1 MDILEI
7 KDVTYNYSNSKEKI
21 LSSVNQKFELGQF
34 YAIIG
39 KSGAG
44 KSTLLS
50 LLAGLDKPQKGKI
63 LFRNEDIEEKGY
75 GNHRK
80 NNIALVFQNYNLID
94 YFSCSVTIKISCRF
108 IS

>member
-7 KDVTYNYSNSKEKI
+7 KNVTYNYSNSKEKI

-44 KSTLLS
+44 EVNITFIISRTRQTAKRSNS
-50 LLAGLDKPQKGKI
+50 IQKW
-63 LFRNEDIEEKGY
+63 GY
-75 GNHRK
+75 REQR
-80 NNIALVFQNYNLID
+80 L
-94 YFSCSVTIKISCRF
+94 
-108 IS
+108 

>member
-7 KDVTYNYSNSKEKI
+7 KNVTYNYSNSNEKV
-21 LSSVNQKFELGQF
+21 LPSVNQKFEIGKF

-50 LLAGLDKPQKGKI
+50 LLAGLDKPQKGQI
-63 LFRNEDIEEKGY
+63 LFKGNDIEKTGY
-75 GNHRK
+75 R
-80 NNIALVFQNYNLID
+80 ADRPPPL
-94 YFSCSVTIKISCRF
+94 
-108 IS
+108 

>member
-7 KDVTYNYSNSKEKI
+7 KNVTYNYSNSKEKI

-44 KSTLLS
+44 YREQRL
-50 LLAGLDKPQKGKI
+50 
-63 LFRNEDIEEKGY
+63 
-75 GNHRK
+75 
-80 NNIALVFQNYNLID
+80 
-94 YFSCSVTIKISCRF
+94 
-108 IS
+108 

>member
-7 KDVTYNYSNSKEKI
+7 KNVTYNYSNSKEKI

-44 KSTLLS
+44 NGF
-50 LLAGLDKPQKGKI
+50 AKPRGIVSVLCHDQRVLREILYRLVRSDVSKTKGI
-63 LFRNEDIEEKGY
+63 VIIEK
-75 GNHRK
+75 
-80 NNIALVFQNYNLID
+80 
-94 YFSCSVTIKISCRF
+94 TI
-108 IS
+108 